1 MSLIRFN
8 LTGIVGDRLQAVRS
22 NWLLEAPHANP
33 AMLEI
38 FDDRDVMPYRDLLP
52 WSGEFAGKY
61 LTSAVQVYCLTRDQR
76 MRRELESFVSRLIQR
91 QDADGYLGPWPA
103 DSRLTNYSPVHGPP
117 GEGLLTWDTWGHYHI
132 TLGLLLWQEAAAV
145 PQALRSAALATA
157 CRMAD
162 LLCSRYLDAPPGKL
176 LVDSGY
182 SEMNLAPVH
191 SLALLYRKTRKPE
204 YLKMALQIV
213 EEFSAQKD
221 GVPIAGDYLRQPL
234 AGKEFYETPKPRW
247 ESLHPVMGLAE
258 LYRLTHNQDFRTA
271 FERIWWSIRDHDR
284 HNNGGFSSG
293 EQATG
298 NPFDPRPIETC
309 CTIAWMAMS
318 VEMLKLQTAA
328 FAASPSPIP
337 PGAALSRASVC
348 VADELE
354 LSTLNSVLG
363 MHHVS
368 GRWATYNTPSDGT
381 RFASAHQIVFQAR
394 PGSPELNCCS
404 VNSPRGLGMIGDWAV
419 LRNSA
424 GVFLNYYGPGS
435 IRLPARR
442 GLRLELVQE
451 TRYPLEPRL
460 RLLVNPSSPAEF
472 TLHLR
477 IPGWSV
483 HTHLSLNG
491 EALPEPTPGE
501 YLALKRLWQ
510 PGDCL
515 EIEFDFNPRFWK
527 GERECEGMTSIY
539 RGPLLLALD
548 QRYNRHLYRTNAST
562 QLPMDAGKVYP
573 PWAADIWKLHTFSLP
588 VPAIKFER
596 LHFSPAAWDDW
607 LPPGLLLSVPLRDGR
622 RAFLCDYA
630 SAGQTGSLYRSWL

>member
-1 MSLIRFN
+1 MSQPRLT
-8 LTGIVGDRLQAVRS
+8 LTGIVGDRLKAVS
-22 NWLLEAPHANP
+22 ENWLLQVPHANP
-33 AMLEI
+33 AILEI
-38 FDDRDVMPYRDLLP
+38 FSDRDIQPYRDLLP

-61 LTSAVQVYCLTRDQR
+61 LTSAVQVYRLTRDAR
-76 MRRELESFVSRLIQR
+76 LRRELAGFVSRLIQK

-103 DSRLTNYSPVHGPP
+103 DSRLTNFSAVHGPP

-132 TLGLLLWQEAAAV
+132 SLGLLLWHETAGS
-145 PQALRSAALATA
+145 PQALLAAT
-157 CRMAD
+157 RIAD
-162 LLCSRYLDAPPGKL
+162 LICSRYLDAPPGKR

-204 YLKMALQIV
+204 YLRMALQIV
-213 EEFSAQKD
+213 GEFAAQKD
-221 GVPIAGDYLRQPL
+221 SAALAGDYVQQPL

-247 ESLHPVMGLAE
+247 ESLHPIMGLAE
-258 LYRLTHNQDFRTA
+258 LYRLTRKPEFRTA

-309 CTIAWMAMS
+309 CTIAWLAMS
-318 VEMLKLQTAA
+318 VEMLKLQAAA
-328 FAASPSPIP
+328 FAVAPSPVP
-337 PGAALSRASVC
+337 PGAALSRAAAC
-348 VADELE
+348 AADELE

-363 MHHVS
+363 MHHAS

-404 VNSPRGLGMIGDWAV
+404 VNSPRGLGLISDWAV
-419 LRNSA
+419 LQNAA
-424 GVFLNYYGPGS
+424 GVFLNYYGPG
-435 IRLPARR
+435 RMLLPKRR
-442 GLRLELVQE
+442 GVSLELLQE

-472 TLHLR
+472 RLHLR
-477 IPGWSV
+477 IPGWSA
-483 HTHLSLNG
+483 HTRLSLNG
-491 EALPEPTPGE
+491 EMLPEPAPGD
-501 YLALKRLWQ
+501 YAALTRLWQ
-510 PGDCL
+510 PGDSL
-515 EIEFDFNPRFWK
+515 EIEFDFSPRFWQ
-527 GERECEGMTSIY
+527 GERECAGMTSIY

-548 QRYNRHLYRTNAST
+548 QRYNRHIYRASAT
-562 QLPMDAGKVYP
+562 HPLPMDAGKVYP
-573 PWAADIWKLHTFSLP
+573 PWAADIWKLQPFSLP
-588 VPAIKFER
+588 VPPVKFDH
-596 LHFSPAAWDDW
+596 LHFSPAAWEDW
-607 LPPGLLLSVPLRDGR
+607 LPPDLLVSVPLRDGR